1 MATKS
6 PCDSGLDPLN
16 AKDTMGPSRWLQRG
30 LRMGWCCT
38 RPASASGGCTGAGG
52 GTCLSRAKTPEGTC
66 GRWDIGERLTLRGF
80 RGKKRTLSLLFFC
93 NMTLL

>member
-52 GTCLSRAKTPEGTC
+52 ERACPEQRRPKVPAEDGTSGNGLLSEGS
-66 GRWDIGERLTLRGF
+66 GEKRGHCHF
-80 RGKKRTLSLLFFC
+80 SFSVI
-93 NMTLL
+93 